1 MLIATIIGKP
11 LIVYISISLRNIL
24 DIDELRQ
31 VQFNMI
37 FSLDFVYFIH
47 VSDYNTGDYN
57 EIILAGFETE
67 RK

>member
-31 VQFNMI
+31 VQFKTY
-37 FSLDFVYFIH
+37 FSLDFVYFLH
-47 VSDYNTGDYN
+47 VLDYNTGDYN
-57 EIILAGFETE
+57 EIVLAGFETE